1 MIKIDPI
8 ERRAEC
14 HDALRAAVRAV
25 ARKADADAHP
35 NEWADA
41 IIEHMEARG
50 FRVHH
55 RRTFNVRRSSE
66 RRGKPTERQIRE
78 VHRLWKTGKYDYQEI
93 ANRTGLTTADVSW
106 IKGAKR

>member
-14 HDALRAAVRAV
+14 HDALRDAVISATKSGGSPIEI
-25 ARKADADAHP
+25 A
-35 NEWADA
+35 NA
-41 IIEHMEARG
+41 IIDHMEARG